1 MTIIILS
8 IVLKQEWSAMNEKEI
23 DEFVENFKGMLWDE
37 LDDELGQMSREDLI
51 AVVVKLKK
59 RYG

>member
-1 MTIIILS
+1 
-8 IVLKQEWSAMNEKEI
+8 MNDKELE
-23 DEFVENFKGMLWDE
+23 EFVENFKGMLWDD
-37 LDDELGQMSREDLI
+37 LDDSLAVMSREDLI

>member
-1 MTIIILS
+1 
-8 IVLKQEWSAMNEKEI
+8 MNEKEI

-37 LDDELGQMSREDLI
+37 MDDELAVMTKEDLV
-51 AVVVKLKK
+51 AVIVKLKK

>member
-1 MTIIILS
+1 MD
-8 IVLKQEWSAMNEKEI
+8 EKEL

-37 LDDELGQMSREDLI
+37 IDDELGAMTREDLI
-51 AVVVKLKK
+51 AVVIKLKK

>member
-1 MTIIILS
+1 
-8 IVLKQEWSAMNEKEI
+8 MNEKEL

-37 LDDELGQMSREDLI
+37 LDDELGEMSREDLI
-51 AVVVKLKK
+51 TVIVKLKR

>member
-1 MTIIILS
+1 
-8 IVLKQEWSAMNEKEI
+8 VNEKEI

-37 LDDELGQMSREDLI
+37 LDDELGEMSRADLI

>member
-1 MTIIILS
+1 
-8 IVLKQEWSAMNEKEI
+8 MNEKEI
-23 DEFVENFKGMLWDE
+23 EDFVENFKGMLWDDM
-37 LDDELGQMSREDLI
+37 DDALGVMTREELI

>member
-1 MTIIILS
+1 
-8 IVLKQEWSAMNEKEI
+8 MNDKEL
-23 DEFVENFKGMLWDE
+23 DELVENFKGMLWDE
-37 LDDELGQMSREDLI
+37 LDDALGAMSREDLI